1 MQQNAPQ
8 TGFTRRTV
16 THAHQPVDSRSS
28 GSAVLRR
35 SPRGMSTV
43 GAGSQVRSARGTGIA
58 AVDVP
63 SRRALV
69 IIPTYN
75 ERENLPSLAAE
86 ILAQGEGFHLLI
98 VDDGSPDGTGQIAEH
113 LAAGEPRVSVLH
125 RPLKAG
131 LGPAYIAGLTQGLT
145 GGFDYLLTMD
155 ADHSHSPAD
164 LGRLLAAVHDRGADV
179 AVGSRWAK
187 GGGTA
192 GWPLLRRI
200 LSRAGSFYARVILG
214 LSLHDVTGGFRCLRR
229 SVVEALD
236 VASIRSSGY
245 AFLIELNYRAAL
257 QGFKIVEVP
266 IVFTERVMG
275 TSKMSGR
282 IVVEAVYRVPVL
294 RFTTRRALARAAV
307 LR

>member
-1 MQQNAPQ
+1 MN
-8 TGFTRRTV
+8 
-16 THAHQPVDSRSS
+16 
-28 GSAVLRR
+28 
-35 SPRGMSTV
+35 TV
-43 GAGSQVRSARGTGIA
+43 GAGSHLRSARGTGTA
-58 AVDVP
+58 AVNVP
-63 SRRALV
+63 PPRALV
-69 IIPTYN
+69 IVPTYN

-113 LAAGEPRVSVLH
+113 LAAADPRVSVLH

-164 LGRLLAAVHDRGADV
+164 LGRLLDAVHNRGADV
-179 AVGSRWAK
+179 ALGSRWAK
-187 GGGTA
+187 GGGTV

-282 IVVEAVYRVPVL
+282 IVVEAVYRVPAL
-294 RFTTRRALARAAV
+294 RFTTRRALAKAAV

>member
-1 MQQNAPQ
+1 
-8 TGFTRRTV
+8 
-16 THAHQPVDSRSS
+16 
-28 GSAVLRR
+28 LRR
-35 SPRGMSTV
+35 SPARGMNTV
-43 GAGSQVRSARGTGIA
+43 GAGSHVRSARGTGIA
-58 AVDVP
+58 AVDVRSP
-63 SRRALV
+63 RALV
-69 IIPTYN
+69 IVPTYN

-86 ILAQGEGFHLLI
+86 ILAQGEAFHLLI
-98 VDDGSPDGTGQIAEH
+98 VDDGSPDGTGQIADH
-113 LAAGEPRVSVLH
+113 LAVDEPRVSVLH

-131 LGPAYIAGLTQGLT
+131 LGPAYIAGLTEGLS

-164 LGRLLAAVHDRGADV
+164 LGRLLAAVHNRGADV
-179 AVGSRWAK
+179 ALGSRWAR

-275 TSKMSGR
+275 TSKMTGR

>member
-1 MQQNAPQ
+1 VFHPCGVRA
-8 TGFTRRTV
+8 
-16 THAHQPVDSRSS
+16 
-28 GSAVLRR
+28 
-35 SPRGMSTV
+35 MSTV
-43 GAGSQVRSARGTGIA
+43 SAGSRVGSARRTGIA

-63 SRRALV
+63 APRALV
-69 IIPTYN
+69 IVPTYN

-86 ILAQGEGFHLLI
+86 ILAQSEVFHLLI
-98 VDDGSPDGTGQIAEH
+98 VDDGSPDGTGQIADD
-113 LAAGEPRVSVLH
+113 LAAGEPRVTVLH

-131 LGPAYIAGLTQGLT
+131 LGPAYIAGLAQGLSS
-145 GGFDYLLTMD
+145 GFDYLLTMD

-179 AVGSRWAK
+179 ALGSRWAR

-200 LSRAGSFYARVILG
+200 LSRAGSFYARVLLG
-214 LSLHDVTGGFRCLRR
+214 LSLHDVTGGFRCHRR
-229 SVVEALD
+229 TVVEALD

-282 IVVEAVYRVPVL
+282 IVVEAICRVPML
-294 RFTTRRALARAAV
+294 RFTTRRTLARAAV
-307 LR
+307 LRG